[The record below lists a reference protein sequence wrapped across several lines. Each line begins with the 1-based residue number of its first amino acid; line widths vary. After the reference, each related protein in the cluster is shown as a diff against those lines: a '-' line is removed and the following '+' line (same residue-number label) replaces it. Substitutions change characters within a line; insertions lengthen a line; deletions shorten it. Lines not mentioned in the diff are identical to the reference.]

1 LTTVDYVLIGILA
14 VAAGWGYMSGGIAYL
29 TGMVSFILA
38 STIVGR
44 YTDQIANFLGKNLG
58 MQAKMAAAVSEK
70 LGMPAAAAYTP
81 AAGINQAQWAQM
93 LAQLPLPAHYRDA
106 LAAQLAHY
114 AHTASAAGA
123 SVAQVVVDQ
132 LVQNILHG
140 LAFFGGIMVLGFT
153 FSLVGRLL
161 SGVINKIPL
170 VGPANRL
177 LGAAIGLLGG
187 VVAVMLIVAV
197 VGPAMQVSG
206 SAWGAAIM
214 NAKLAPAFLSIWK
227 GFGGLF
233 LGGGG
238 QVWNV

>member
-1 LTTVDYVLIGILA
+1 LTTVDYVLIGILI
-14 VAAGWGYMSGGIAYL
+14 VATVWGYMQGGISYL
-29 TGMVSFILA
+29 VGLVSFILA

-44 YTDQIANFLGKNLG
+44 YTEQISTFLGKTLG
-58 MQAKMAAAVSEK
+58 LQPRLAAAVSEK
-70 LGMPAAAAYTP
+70 LGLPAAAASIP
-81 AAGINQAQWAQM
+81 ASGINQAQWVQM
-93 LAQLPLPAHYRDA
+93 LAQLPLPAHYREA

-114 AHTASAAGA
+114 AQSAAAAGA

-140 LAFFGGIMVLGFT
+140 LAFFGGILVLGFA
-153 FSLVGRLL
+153 FSFVGRFL
-161 SGVINKIPL
+161 SGFINKIPL
-170 VGPANRL
+170 VGTANRV

-187 VVAVMLIVAV
+187 VVMVMLIVAI

-206 SAWGAAIM
+206 SAWGVAIM
-214 NAKLAPAFLSIWK
+214 NAKLAPAFLSMWK

>member
-1 LTTVDYVLIGILA
+1 MTTVDYVLIGILV
-14 VAAGWGYMSGGIAYL
+14 VAGSWGYMQGGLSFL
-29 TGMVSFILA
+29 TGFVAFAFA

-44 YTDQIANFLGKNLG
+44 YTEQIADFIGKNLG
-58 MQAKMAAAVSEK
+58 MQAKLAATVGEKIGLPATAAA
-70 LGMPAAAAYTP
+70 TP
-81 AAGINQAQWAQM
+81 AAGISQSQWIQI
-93 LAQLPLPAHYRDA
+93 LAQLPIPAHYREA
-106 LAAQLAHY
+106 LAAQLANV
-114 AHTASAAGA
+114 AHSATVAGA
-123 SVAQVVVDQ
+123 SAAQVVVNQ

-140 LAFFGGIMVLGFT
+140 IAFFGGIIVLGFAL
-153 FSLVGRLL
+153 SLVGRLL

-170 VGPANRL
+170 VGTANRL
-177 LGAAIGLLGG
+177 VGAAIGLLGG
-187 VVAVMLIVAV
+187 LLVVMLIVAV

-206 SAWGAAIM
+206 SATGVAIM